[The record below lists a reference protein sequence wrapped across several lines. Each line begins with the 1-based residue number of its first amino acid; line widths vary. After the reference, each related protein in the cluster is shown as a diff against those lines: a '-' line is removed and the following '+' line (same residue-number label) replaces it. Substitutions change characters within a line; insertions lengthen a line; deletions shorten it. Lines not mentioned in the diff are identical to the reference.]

1 MSRKLG
7 VEKMANDRAKIISF
21 INLKGGVGKT
31 SSAINIADAFSRD
44 DYNVLVIDMDPQF
57 NATQALLNHQFRHHK
72 RVIDPPLLK
81 KVLEE
86 LKEKYEEV
94 VSTESENEDEH
105 DDSEDFNQ
113 DENYRKEISS
123 QLIYNGLKAKGMTV
137 RTLFTHEGIVE
148 PLENPTLIYKIKEN
162 LDLIPGDLDLF
173 ESLYGDTSGKHNV
186 LEDHFEQFELRNKYD
201 YIFIDCPPNWTIL
214 TQASLFASDY
224 YIIPSKVDLFSSV
237 GIGLLE
243 NLVQSTFYEKKS
255 GIFKMYT
262 MYRRDLGGQP
272 IKSLGV
278 LFTLTHEMPIAS
290 KLKERLQR
298 TIPQSFFETE
308 VPYHSSVPLKFSLYD
323 ESGTK
328 HDTLKNS
335 ITRVVSEISGKVAVL
350 EEVYENS

>member
-1 MSRKLG
+1 MVKT
-7 VEKMANDRAKIISF
+7 KIISF

-31 SSAINIADAFSRD
+31 STAINIADAFSRD
-44 DYNVLVIDMDPQF
+44 GHKVLVIDMDPQF

-72 RVIDPPLLK
+72 KEIEPKLLDET
-81 KVLEE
+81 LME
-86 LKEKYEEV
+86 LREKYEEV
-94 VSTESENEDEH
+94 VVANADQEEYEQG
-105 DDSEDFNQ
+105 DDWNQ
-113 DENYRKEISS
+113 DENYKKEISS
-123 QLIYNGLKAKGMTV
+123 QLIYNRLKSGGITV
-137 RTLFTHEGIVE
+137 RTLFTYEGVVV
-148 PLENPTLIYKIKEN
+148 PLQNPSLVYNIKNN

-186 LEDHFEQFELRNKYD
+186 LEDHFEAHDFRGIYD
-201 YIFIDCPPNWTIL
+201 YIIIDCPPNWTIL

-243 NLVQSTFYEKKS
+243 NLVKSTFYEKKS
-255 GIFKMYT
+255 GIFKMYN
-262 MYRRDLGGQP
+262 MYRRDLGRQT

-290 KLKERLQR
+290 KLKERLQK

-323 ESGTK
+323 ESGAK
-328 HDTLKNS
+328 HEALKNS
-335 ITRVVSEISGKVAVL
+335 IIRVVTEIIGRILSL
-350 EEVYENS
+350 EEQYENNG